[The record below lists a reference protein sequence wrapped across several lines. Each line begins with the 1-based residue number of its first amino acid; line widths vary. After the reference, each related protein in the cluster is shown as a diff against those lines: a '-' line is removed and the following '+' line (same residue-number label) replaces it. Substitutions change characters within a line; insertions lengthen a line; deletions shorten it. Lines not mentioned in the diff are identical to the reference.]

1 MDFDGSRYYTL
12 NRVMLSSIGLWPY
25 QKAWLI
31 RIQRFSCVTCVVS
44 GIIVQ
49 LLTFTTFE
57 YNLDLLL
64 QVLSFT
70 IPCLIAI
77 LKYVTYCVKIESVKL
92 LFEQINYDCIAI
104 TDTQEIEIIQK
115 YASRGRL
122 YTIYFGLLIYIA
134 TILFLLTLC
143 IPDVLNFIMPLEK
156 PRLRLLPTPVEC
168 FVDQQKYFYVIV
180 SNMLVIAMVGMTT
193 FIATETMFMIFIQH
207 ACGLFAIAR

>member
-1 MDFDGSRYYTL
+1 MDVYDDQFYGLTRRL
-12 NRVMLSSIGLWPY
+12 MIFLGLWPY
-25 QKAWLI
+25 QNPKHRKLLLI
-31 RIQRFSCVTCVVS
+31 FVS
-44 GIIVQ
+44 IIYVQ
-49 LLTFTTFE
+49 GLIFQYTTFITHQ
-57 YNLDLLL
+57 YNMKLFIEMMSFHTLL
-64 QVLSFT
+64 VLF
-70 IPCLIAI
+70 IV
-77 LKYVTYCVKIESVKL
+77 KYNTVYLNSTNVKL